1 MPYLAIWIICQNVLI
16 KLRGVAQSGSAS
28 GLGPEG
34 RRFESCLPDH
44 FIWKAMKKKRLTKG
58 EKKVVDKVQGIRI
71 RALQQL
77 KDRVHFLIKRSN
89 ELLTKID
96 SAGVSTNYSV
106 SSDLMRIAED
116 VYRLELRL
124 AELGLI
130 KYNMEY
136 DYEDKK

>member
-1 MPYLAIWIICQNVLI
+1 
-16 KLRGVAQSGSAS
+16 
-28 GLGPEG
+28 
-34 RRFESCLPDH
+34 
-44 FIWKAMKKKRLTKG
+44 MKKKRLTKG